1 MKKLIDL
8 GNNIVEVDKILGM
21 SINSYIP
28 AGPTN
33 FITVTFKKRKEYIY
47 NPNIDIYE
55 MEEFN
60 DVLLIEYSDFQ
71 TAQAYLNEFMSEWEA
86 VLEQNN

>member
-21 SINSYIP
+21 SVNGYID

-33 FITVTFKKRKEYIY
+33 CITITFKTRKEYIY
-47 NPNIDIYE
+47 NPNLDNYE

-60 DVLLIEYSDFQ
+60 DVLNIEFSNFE
-71 TAQAYLNEFMSEWEA
+71 TAQAYLNEFMEEWEA
-86 VLEQNN
+86 MLE

>member
-21 SINSYIP
+21 SVNSYRD

-33 FITVTFKKRKEYIY
+33 CILSGVCML
-47 NPNIDIYE
+47 N
-55 MEEFN
+55 
-60 DVLLIEYSDFQ
+60 SGFQ
-71 TAQAYLNEFMSEWEA
+71 MFQPKF
-86 VLEQNN
+86 